1 MLVEVQSSERNSL
14 NLTIGEQTE
23 VTGGSS
29 HNRHVTEILGFF
41 FSIRSVRNTHKLLKE
56 RRGGRGRGGEE
67 EEREEEEGKR
77 KRKRRRGQTGAQ
89 PLVQEQL
96 GPPNRL
102 NR

>member
-1 MLVEVQSSERNSL
+1 MASEP
-14 NLTIGEQTE
+14 E

-77 KRKRRRGQTGAQ
+77 KRKRKRKRRRGQTGAQ

>member
-1 MLVEVQSSERNSL
+1 MRARGQEAERPWEIVEIVERK
-14 NLTIGEQTE
+14 
-23 VTGGSS
+23 
-29 HNRHVTEILGFF
+29 RK
-41 FSIRSVRNTHKLLKE
+41 R
-56 RRGGRGRGGEE
+56 
-67 EEREEEEGKR
+67 KR

>member
-1 MLVEVQSSERNSL
+1 MQSKPGISL
-14 NLTIGEQTE
+14 
-23 VTGGSS
+23 SDS
-29 HNRHVTEILGFF
+29 EILFG
-41 FSIRSVRNTHKLLKE
+41 RKKKE
-56 RRGGRGRGGEE
+56 RKLREEGGGGEE
-67 EEREEEEGKR
+67 EEREEEEGKRKRKR